1 MDSLI
6 CKVKEGCQQ
15 LLTFST
21 EVALK
26 LHYFRASLL
35 YFNFNCRKKNKKLDV
50 LHAFWGYRFFVPLS
64 RGGCCVVIKQNP
76 CQGGIVDF
84 DTWRANPVGQSG
96 EGPSSNYG
104 KSPFL
109 SLEVFIEAIARI
121 GDVQGM

>member
-50 LHAFWGYRFFVPLS
+50 LHAFWGYRFF
-64 RGGCCVVIKQNP
+64 
-76 CQGGIVDF
+76 